1 METQESA
8 LVCNY
13 TAIPADQRENH
24 VVNATQ
30 IFKTVVEVK
39 ELPTGC
45 AFRLS
50 NQDDQFLELAQFIN
64 FERLCCPFYHFK
76 LEVEPKNGDLWL
88 SLEGGEG
95 VKDML
100 AKVLGGYVKPEVL
113 EKMFVGNDIAMKQQ
127 FVQATLNLPKII

>member
-1 METQESA
+1 MGSQESV

-24 VVNATQ
+24 VANATQ
-30 IFKTVVEVK
+30 IFRTVAEVK
-39 ELPTGC
+39 ELPRGY
-45 AFRLS
+45 AFRLP
-50 NQDDQFLELAQFIN
+50 NQDNQFLELAEFIN

-100 AKVLGGYVKPEVL
+100 AKVLGGHAKPEVL
-113 EKMFVGNDIAMKQQ
+113 EQMFVGNNPAMKQQ
-127 FVQATLNLPKII
+127 FIEAALNLPNII